1 MAKKKKP
8 RIKRTDRP
16 TQKREAEPNKT
27 KSELDWPQF
36 DAADIGTLDLSEFD
50 ASDLTLAARSI
61 RAANFVYY

>member
-36 DAADIGTLDLSEFD
+36 DAADIGKFD
-50 ASDLTLAARSI
+50 ASGLTLAARSI